1 MRQIITSER
10 LGARYP
16 IAESLWVIAGFI
28 VLLALGDI
36 VIVLA
41 LALAAVATTA
51 AWWIRRNA
59 GRRPPHSGDLALASV
74 FHLPTSHR
82 EPKTTSA
89 HGPWPRNSAA

>member
-59 GRRPPHSGDLALASV
+59 GRRAQNGDLALASV

-82 EPKTTSA
+82 EPKKTSA
-89 HGPWPRNSAA
+89 HGPWHRNSAA